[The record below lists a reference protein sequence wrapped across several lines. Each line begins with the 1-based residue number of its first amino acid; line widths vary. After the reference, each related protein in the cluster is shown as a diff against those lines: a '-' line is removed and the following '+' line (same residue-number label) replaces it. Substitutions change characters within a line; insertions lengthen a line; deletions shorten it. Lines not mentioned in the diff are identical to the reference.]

1 METLKGYV
9 NSIRYRNDQNGYTV
23 LDLLT
28 EDREETVVG
37 SFLSV
42 SAGETLELTGDWKVH
57 PKYGKQF
64 STNSYKSIQPET
76 QESVL
81 RYLSSGIIKGIG
93 PSLAKRIVDEF
104 GTDTFRVCEEE
115 PERLECIKG
124 ISIRKAQEIGT
135 AMQEK
140 KGYREAMIFLQKY
153 KISNSLALK
162 IYAFYKDTMYRILE
176 ENPYRL
182 AEDIDGVGFLK
193 ADEIASRIGIK
204 TENTYRIQSGIN
216 YVIANAGSYG
226 HVYLPRQILTHSAA
240 GVLKVD
246 EDLVKLQLENMIVEK
261 KLITVGDNVYNPR
274 GYYAEKNSAGMLK
287 SLMLAVTPPSASE
300 EGRILS
306 EIKNLL
312 SRSNFKLDP
321 LQAEAV
327 FKASVYGVSIITG
340 GPGTGKTTT
349 IRALISYYE
358 SCGFD
363 FALCAPTG
371 RAAKRMTEATGY
383 EAKTIHRLLEVESGV
398 GGGTEKFNRNEDTP
412 LDFDAIIVDEM
423 SMVDIFLFQSLLK
436 AVREGTRL
444 VLVGDD
450 YQLPSVNPGRVLKDL
465 LASKKFPVTKL
476 ETIYRQGGNSTIV
489 ENAHRIKHGLYM
501 EKVKE
506 NDFWFTRCD
515 DYNKILSYVEQFVGH
530 LLPEHKEIDI
540 FDSQVL
546 TPARKGPLG
555 VDSLN
560 NFLQA
565 KLNPPA
571 YGKEEYPYGEKIFR
585 VGDKVMQIRNNYDA
599 EWEVIGNFNL
609 VVDSGV
615 GIFNG
620 DTGRIID
627 INRDSDWLT
636 VEFDDKKQVHYS
648 LSSLDDLTL
657 AYAVTVH
664 KSQGSEYKAVVLP
677 IIGGAKQLFNR
688 NLLYTAVTRAREYL
702 IMIGSESEVNAMIDN
717 DKESLRYSSLCD
729 RINEI
734 M

>member
-1 METLKGYV
+1 METIKGYV
-9 NSIRYRNDQNGYTV
+9 NSIRYRNEQNGYTV
-23 LDLLT
+23 LDLLID
-28 EDREETVVG
+28 DREETVVG
-37 SFLSV
+37 NFLSV
-42 SAGETLELTGDWKVH
+42 STGETLEITGDWKIH
-57 PKYGKQF
+57 SKYGNQF
-64 STNSYKSIQPET
+64 LTNSYKSIQPDDED
-76 QESVL
+76 SIL

-104 GTDTFRVCEEE
+104 GADTFRVCEEE

-124 ISIRKAQEIGT
+124 ISLRKAQEIGT

-153 KISNSLALK
+153 KISNKLALK
-162 IYAFYKDTMYRILE
+162 IYSFYKDTMYRILE

-182 AEDIDGVGFLK
+182 AEDIDGVGFPT

-216 YVIANAGSYG
+216 YVIANAGTYG
-226 HVYLPRQILTHSAA
+226 HVYLPS
-240 GVLKVD
+240 GVLLHNATGTLNVD
-246 EDLVKLQLENMIVEK
+246 SELVKLQLENMIAEK
-261 KLITVGDNVYNPR
+261 KLITVGDAVYNPR

-287 SLMLAVTPPSASE
+287 SLMMAITPPSASE
-300 EGRILS
+300 ENRILQEVES
-306 EIKNLL
+306 LL
-312 SRSNFKLDP
+312 SLSNFKLDT

-349 IRALISYYE
+349 IKALIAYYE
-358 SCGFD
+358 GRGIS

-383 EAKTIHRLLEVESGV
+383 EAKTIHRLLEVGSGI
-398 GGGTEKFNRNEDTP
+398 GGGMEEFGRNEDSP

-423 SMVDIFLFQSLLK
+423 SMVDVFLFQSLLK
-436 AVREGTRL
+436 AVKEGTRL

-465 LASKKFPVTKL
+465 LISQKFPVTKL

-489 ENAHRIKHGLYM
+489 ENAHRIKHGLYL
-501 EKVKE
+501 EKDKE
-506 NDFWFTRCD
+506 NDFWFTKCS
-515 DYNKILSYVEQFVGH
+515 DYNKILSYVEQLVGRV
-530 LLPEHKEIDI
+530 LPEKKGIDI
-540 FDSQVL
+540 FESQVL
-546 TPARKGPLG
+546 TPTRKGPLG

-571 YGKEEYPYGEKIFR
+571 PGKAEHPYGEKIFR

-599 EWEVIGNFNL
+599 EWEIIGNFNL
-609 VVDSGV
+609 VIDSGV

-620 DTGRIID
+620 DTGRIIE
-627 INRDSDWLT
+627 INKDSDWLT
-636 VEFDDKKQVHYS
+636 VEFDDKRQVHYP

-657 AYAVTVH
+657 AYAVTIH